1 LAEKKD
7 VIRVKGR
14 ADKSVE
20 QLVEHWVGPLAVM
33 MVESLVDGLE
43 QRSVER
49 MAASKAEKKAALLGY
64 ERADMLVANLA
75 EHWVASLAVM
85 LVHKLVD

>member
-14 ADKSVE
+14 ADM
-20 QLVEHWVGPLAVM
+20 LVANLAEHWVGPLAVM

-49 MAASKAEKKAALLGY
+49 MAASKAEKKAALLEY
-64 ERADMLVANLA
+64 ERADMLVGHLA

-85 LVHKLVD
+85 MVHKLVD

>member
-1 LAEKKD
+1 
-7 VIRVKGR
+7 
-14 ADKSVE
+14 
-20 QLVEHWVGPLAVM
+20 
-33 MVESLVDGLE
+33 
-43 QRSVER
+43 

-85 LVHKLVD
+85 MVHKLVD